1 MRSQELENSISE
13 SVQVGTSFEDCRLRK
28 FVKGRWRRLL
38 RLCSRCCRCFQ
49 GLNGEMNWY
58 CRRYFYNLNC
68 CGGAQ
73 CNPIRRRRD

>member
-1 MRSQELENSISE
+1 MNLYKRK
-13 SVQVGTSFEDCRLRK
+13 VAFSFEE
-28 FVKGRWRRLL
+28 VQQGSMATVVVALL
-38 RLCSRCCRCFQ
+38 LSLSMLSGQ
-49 GLNGEMNWY
+49 GGEMNWY